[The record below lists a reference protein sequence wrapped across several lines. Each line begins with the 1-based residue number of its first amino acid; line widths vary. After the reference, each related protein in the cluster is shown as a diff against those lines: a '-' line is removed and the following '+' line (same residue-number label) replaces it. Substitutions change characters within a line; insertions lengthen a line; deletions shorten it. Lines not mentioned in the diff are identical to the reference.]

1 MLRRLIS
8 FSLLVKLN
16 RRIHSVSRFS
26 LVLFLQDWIEY
37 FTEFLDF
44 STKLIVSR
52 EFQFFYFVFFLWE
65 RFQWFCRLITD
76 CIKNILFSRFDDH
89 NNFVYTRLHLAFYL
103 GLWIEI
109 ALLFWLNCSTS
120 FCFSSTLSS
129 KILSRSWSFF
139 FACVGRFLQRHVN
152 MTFKVP
158 ARWIILYKLS
168 HLGLKQKKAPVI
180 LHCTLN
186 HSVFGSLSLHGPN
199 AHRN

>member
-1 MLRRLIS
+1 MTTTDNSDADCCTLVSLKTNSTLPIPSLMLRRLIS

-26 LVLFLQDWIEY
+26 LVLFLKDWIKY

-44 STKLIVSR
+44 RTKLIVSR

-109 ALLFWLNCSTS
+109 VFWLNCSTS
-120 FCFSSTLSS
+120 FCFSSSLSF
-129 KILSRSWSFF
+129 KDFITELIFF
-139 FACVGRFLQRHVN
+139 FACVGSFL
-152 MTFKVP
+152 
-158 ARWIILYKLS
+158 IE
-168 HLGLKQKKAPVI
+168 KA
-180 LHCTLN
+180 
-186 HSVFGSLSLHGPN
+186 S
-199 AHRN
+199 